1 MVRFRK
7 YRNFFKIKQEMQ
19 AERVAGFKEFI
30 ADVRSGGFPA
40 PQHVVKSPQGVIDAF
55 LNHVGHKS

>member
-1 MVRFRK
+1 MK
-7 YRNFFKIKQEMQ
+7 NKQQ
-19 AERVAGFKEFI
+19 GPN
-30 ADVRSGGFPA
+30 GFPA